1 MGTGVNRVAL
11 ALVSLLSL
19 LAVRPAVAVPPPPA
33 AVFGALPQT
42 DHVAI
47 SPDGNTLAWNI
58 ASDTQQKILVF
69 DAAAGKD
76 KRVQLLPLPAKL
88 RFLTWSDDETLLIG
102 ISSTGPAEGEQQR
115 YEYFR
120 TLALNVNSG
129 VIKTLLMGGGGYRST
144 VSDAQILTT
153 HTGKPRTVIMST
165 LDFRAS
171 EVRPETGSRVGEHRG
186 DSGWRLNVYEVDT
199 RTGEGKE
206 LYEGSPYTSDWT
218 VDRNGS
224 VVAREDWN
232 PDGEVYRVL
241 ARNGLGWREIFH
253 QEMHGQL
260 RLLAPSADGSMLLA
274 LGTIAESGSKLWG
287 IPLDGSPPRVV
298 VEDAAQEVQS
308 VVWDGFS
315 RLPVAAILG
324 GPDML
329 YKWIDP
335 DAQKRFETLA
345 TTFRGKQLGI
355 GSESQDHQRL
365 VVAVSTASTPAV
377 FYLVDFRTHHAD
389 IIGEQYPELAHASL
403 GPLKAITYK
412 ARDGTE
418 IPAYLTLPPDAS
430 ATNLPLIVL
439 PHGGPEARDAP
450 VFDWWAQFLATR
462 GYAVLQPQ
470 FRGSTGFGTAFRLAG
485 RKQWGGLMQDD
496 VTDGV
501 KSLIAEG
508 LADAHRVC
516 IVGASYGGYAALA
529 GAAYTPD
536 LYACAASINGVSD
549 LPQVLYWLE
558 QNSGGDSDSL
568 AYWHESMGSRLADLR
583 AHSPRDS
590 VDTIRAPLLIMYS
603 ADDTAVPP
611 AQSLEMARAL
621 TRAGKQVK
629 LVKLE
634 GDDHW
639 LSRSQ
644 TRTQMLRELES
655 FLGAELR

>member
-1 MGTGVNRVAL
+1 MGTGVNGVAL
-11 ALVSLLSL
+11 ALLSL
-19 LAVRPAVAVPPPPA
+19 LAVRPGLAVPPPSA
-33 AVFGALPQT
+33 AIFGALPQT

-58 ASDTQQKILVF
+58 ASDTQQKIIVF

-76 KRVQLLPLPAKL
+76 KRVQLLPAPSKL
-88 RFLTWSDDETLLIG
+88 RFLTWSDDETLLMG
-102 ISSTGPAEGEQQR
+102 ISSTGPPQREQQR
-115 YEYFR
+115 YEFFR

-129 VIKTLLMGGGGYRST
+129 ALKTLLMGGGGYRSN
-144 VSDAQILTT
+144 VSEAELLAT

-165 LDFRAS
+165 LDFRPSA
-171 EVRPETGSRVGEHRG
+171 ERQETGSRVGEHRG

-199 RTGEGKE
+199 RSGDGKE
-206 LYEGSPYTSDWT
+206 LEEGSPYTSDWT
-218 VDRNGS
+218 VDRNGK
-224 VVAREDWN
+224 VIAREDWN

-241 ARNGLGWREIFH
+241 AKNGLGWREIFH
-253 QEMHGQL
+253 QEKHGQL
-260 RLLAPSADGSMLLA
+260 RVLAPSADGSMLLA
-274 LGTIAESGSKLWG
+274 LGSIADSGSKLWG

-308 VVWDGFS
+308 LLWDGFS

-329 YKWIDP
+329 LKWIDP
-335 DAQKRFETLA
+335 DAQRRFETL
-345 TTFRGKQLGI
+345 TRTFPGKQVGI
-355 GSESQDHQRL
+355 GDESRDHQRL
-365 VVAVSTASTPAV
+365 VVSVSTASTPAV
-377 FYLVDFRTHHAD
+377 FYLVDFRTHHAE
-389 IIGEQYPELAHASL
+389 IIGEQYPDLAHASL
-403 GPLKAITYK
+403 GELKAITYK

-470 FRGSTGFGTAFRLAG
+470 FRGSTGFGTEYRLAG

-501 KSLIAEG
+501 KSLIAQG
-508 LADAHRVC
+508 IADAHRVC

-536 LYACAASINGVSD
+536 LYVCAASINGVSD
-549 LPQVLYWLE
+549 LPQALYWLE
-558 QNSGGDSDSL
+558 QHSGADSDSL
-568 AYWHESMGSRLADLR
+568 AYWHESIGSRLTELR

-590 VDTIRAPLLIMYS
+590 VDTIRAPLLIMYC
-603 ADDTAVPP
+603 ADDTVVAP
-611 AQSLEMARAL
+611 AQSQEMARAL

-644 TRTQMLRELES
+644 TRTQMLQELEA
-655 FLGAELR
+655 FLATQLR